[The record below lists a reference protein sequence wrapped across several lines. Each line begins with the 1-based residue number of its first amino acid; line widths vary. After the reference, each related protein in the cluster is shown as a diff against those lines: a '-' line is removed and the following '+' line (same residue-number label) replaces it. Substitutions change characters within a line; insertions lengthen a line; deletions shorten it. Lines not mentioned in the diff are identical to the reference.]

1 MASRSR
7 RWKYKWLFFWLLL
20 RARTIRSFSPS
31 SSCLYVPHE
40 CLGLFT
46 IHIWFHVF
54 RLIQII
60 NDRCVFCFR
69 FRIDNTDHIID
80 VNKNN
85 AAFEYDQVNI
95 ICPVYQPGTYD
106 EDAEKYIIYNVST
119 RFVSNRNARNL
130 ALDTGRK
137 IVTSPSVYPG
147 PPP

>member
-1 MASRSR
+1 MTPSTIVPTSFDLLYSLYSCMYVSMNVCAYLLCVYDFLYFIQRYESRI
-7 RWKYKWLFFWLLL
+7 
-20 RARTIRSFSPS
+20 IRYISM
-31 SSCLYVPHE
+31 
-40 CLGLFT
+40 
-46 IHIWFHVF
+46 
-54 RLIQII
+54 I
-60 NDRCVFCFR
+60 NVFCYR

-119 RFVSNRNARNL
+119 FVSNRNAKNL
-130 ALDTGRK
+130 ALDIGRK

-147 PPP
+147 LAIHSGINR